1 MLAPAIELD
10 IELNIPPPPPIPM
23 PIFRIILFRMYKL
36 SKINTPIITARE
48 IGNGIIIEIA
58 ILMPKDI
65 AMTISWLMRNC
76 LLLAVIYLLPI

>member
-10 IELNIPPPPPIPM
+10 IELNIPPLPPIPM

-48 IGNGIIIEIA
+48 IGNGIITEIA